1 MTTSAT
7 PNWFKPALWAAL
19 IWNLLGV
26 FAFIMHLMMT
36 PEMISKLP
44 LDQQAAYSNVPLWST
59 IAFAVAVFGG
69 TLGCILLLAKNA
81 FATPTFALSLV
92 AIFIQQF
99 YNFIVINSIKM
110 LGISAV
116 FMPILVIVIA
126 FLLLYL
132 SIKSKQQDWL
142 N

>member
-92 AIFIQQF
+92 AIFTQQF
-99 YNFIVINSIKM
+99 HNFIVINSIKM

-132 SIKSKQQDWL
+132 SIKSKQQGWL

>member
-44 LDQQAAYSNVPLWST
+44 LDQQAAYSDVPLWST

-81 FATPTFALSLV
+81 LATPTFALSLV

-110 LGISAV
+110 LGVSAV

-132 SIKSKQQDWL
+132 SIKSKQQGWL

>member
-44 LDQQAAYSNVPLWST
+44 LDQQAAYSNVPSWST

-81 FATPTFALSLV
+81 LATPTFALSLV

-132 SIKSKQQDWL
+132 SIKSKQQGWL

>member
-69 TLGCILLLAKNA
+69 TLGCILLLVKNA

>member
-110 LGISAV
+110 LGVSAV

-132 SIKSKQQDWL
+132 SIKSKQQGWL

>member
-44 LDQQAAYSNVPLWST
+44 LDQQAAYSNVPSWST

-81 FATPTFALSLV
+81 LATPTFALSLV

-110 LGISAV
+110 LGVSAV

-132 SIKSKQQDWL
+132 SIKSKQQGWL

>member
-1 MTTSAT
+1 MTISAT

-110 LGISAV
+110 LGVSAV

-132 SIKSKQQDWL
+132 SIKSKQQGWL

>member
-26 FAFIMHLMMT
+26 FAFIMQMMMT

-132 SIKSKQQDWL
+132 SIKSKQQGWL

>member
-69 TLGCILLLAKNA
+69 TLGCILLLVKNA

-132 SIKSKQQDWL
+132 SIKSKQQGWL

>member
-1 MTTSAT
+1 MTTSAI

-44 LDQQAAYSNVPLWST
+44 LDQQGAYSNVPLWST

-81 FATPTFALSLV
+81 LATPTFALSSV

-132 SIKSKQQDWL
+132 SIKSKQQGWL

>member
-1 MTTSAT
+1 MTISAT

-59 IAFAVAVFGG
+59 IAFALAVFGG

-81 FATPTFALSLV
+81 LATPTFALSLV

-110 LGISAV
+110 LGVSAV

-132 SIKSKQQDWL
+132 SIKSKQQGWL

>member
-44 LDQQAAYSNVPLWST
+44 LDQQAAYSDVPLWST

-69 TLGCILLLAKNA
+69 TLGCILLLAKDA

-132 SIKSKQQDWL
+132 SIKSKQQGWL

>member
-1 MTTSAT
+1 MATSVT
-7 PNWFKPALWAAL
+7 PNWFKPVLWAAL

-26 FAFIMHLMMT
+26 FAFVMHLMMT

-59 IAFAVAVFGG
+59 IAFAVAVLGG

-81 FATPTFALSLV
+81 LATPTFALSLV

-99 YNFIVINSIKM
+99 YNFFVINSIKM

-132 SIKSKQQDWL
+132 SIKSKQQGWL

>member
-1 MTTSAT
+1 MTISAT

>member
-59 IAFAVAVFGG
+59 IAFALAVFGG

-81 FATPTFALSLV
+81 LATPTFALSLV

-110 LGISAV
+110 LGVSAV

-132 SIKSKQQDWL
+132 SIKSKQQGWL

>member
-44 LDQQAAYSNVPLWST
+44 LDQQAAYSDVPLWST

-132 SIKSKQQDWL
+132 SIKSKQQGWL

>member
-69 TLGCILLLAKNA
+69 TLGSILLLAKNA
-81 FATPTFALSLV
+81 LATPTFALSLV

-132 SIKSKQQDWL
+132 SIKSKQQGWL

>member
-44 LDQQAAYSNVPLWST
+44 LDQQAAYSDVPLWST

-110 LGISAV
+110 LGVSAV

-132 SIKSKQQDWL
+132 SIKSKQQGWL

>member
-1 MTTSAT
+1 MTTSVT
-7 PNWFKPALWAAL
+7 PNWFKPVLWAAL

-26 FAFIMHLMMT
+26 FAFVMHLMMT

-59 IAFAVAVFGG
+59 IAFAVAVLGG

-81 FATPTFALSLV
+81 LAIPTFALSLV

-99 YNFIVINSIKM
+99 YNFFVINSIKM

-132 SIKSKQQDWL
+132 SIKSKQQGWL

>member
-59 IAFAVAVFGG
+59 IAFAVAVLGG

-110 LGISAV
+110 LGVSAV

-132 SIKSKQQDWL
+132 SIKSKQQGWL

>member
-36 PEMISKLP
+36 PDMISKLP

-132 SIKSKQQDWL
+132 SIKSKQQGWL

>member
-99 YNFIVINSIKM
+99 YNFIVINNTQ
-110 LGISAV
+110 
-116 FMPILVIVIA
+116 LVI
-126 FLLLYL
+126 YC
-132 SIKSKQQDWL
+132 
-142 N
+142 

>member
-81 FATPTFALSLV
+81 LATPTLVLSLV

-116 FMPILVIVIA
+116 FMPILVIVVA

-132 SIKSKQQDWL
+132 SIKSKQQGWL

>member
-59 IAFAVAVFGG
+59 MAFAVAVLGG
-69 TLGCILLLAKNA
+69 TLGCILLLAKNTLA
-81 FATPTFALSLV
+81 IPTLALSLL

-99 YNFIVINSIKM
+99 YNFIVINSIKL
-110 LGISAV
+110 LGVSAV
-116 FMPILVIVIA
+116 FMPILVIVVA

-132 SIKSKQQDWL
+132 SIKSKQHGWL
-142 N
+142 S

>member
-1 MTTSAT
+1 MATFVT
-7 PNWFKPALWAAL
+7 PNWFKPVLWAAL

-26 FAFIMHLMMT
+26 FAFVMHLMMT

-59 IAFAVAVFGG
+59 IAFAVAVLGG

-81 FATPTFALSLV
+81 LATPIFALSLV

-99 YNFIVINSIKM
+99 YNFFVINSIKM

-132 SIKSKQQDWL
+132 SIKSKQQGWL

>member
-59 IAFAVAVFGG
+59 IAFAVAVLGG

-81 FATPTFALSLV
+81 LATPTFALSLV

-110 LGISAV
+110 LGVSAV

-132 SIKSKQQDWL
+132 SIKSKQQGWL

>member
-1 MTTSAT
+1 MATSVT

-26 FAFIMHLMMT
+26 FAFVMHLMMT

-59 IAFAVAVFGG
+59 IAFAVAVLGG

-81 FATPTFALSLV
+81 LATPTFALSLV

-99 YNFIVINSIKM
+99 YNFFVINSIKM

-132 SIKSKQQDWL
+132 SIKSKQQGWL